1 MLMSKLNQLQ
11 SRLEHLRIIYT
22 RQNYHIPLLWDNPI
36 AGRLH
41 TIKTNPFDFFLKKI
55 KEIRNLSKYSKPQHT
70 HQNIVYNM
78 FVRYTAAF
86 DHNNDGKV
94 EAGLNA
100 EGFRETGTF
109 LKALALLPYIHSLGC
124 DTIYLLPV
132 TSIGKAGRK
141 GNLGSPYAI
150 ADPYKLDE
158 NLSEPILELSVEE
171 QFAAFVEAA
180 HLAGMRVVV
189 EFVFRTASIDS
200 PLALEHPEWFY
211 WIRDDVKNRNG
222 YKNEPDSYGSP
233 WFDEATLETIKG
245 KIEDKT
251 FTRLPQPS
259 KNFKALFTDT
269 PVKVFRENGFI
280 KGITKQGTK
289 CKVPSAFADWPPDDN
304 QPVWS
309 DVTYLKMYDN
319 KKFNYIAYN
328 TIRMYDTALARQ
340 QYTVEA
346 LWKHIEGIIPYYQT
360 QFDID
365 GVMIDMGHALPPPL
379 LEKIINKARANK
391 PNFIIWEENFA
402 LTDEA
407 ADKGFDGTLGYM
419 PFIWNKP
426 QKIKELI
433 ALLIRGK
440 CPIPF
445 FLTPETH
452 NTKRAAAYSGSTDF
466 SKYTWAID
474 AFLPSILFIHSGF
487 ELGETRAVNTGLQF
501 TKEEIEANPQEILP
515 LFSVAALDWNSSINI
530 IGFIR
535 NSLKRR
541 NEIGII
547 KQMNLLQ
554 SLNPNV
560 IPIKIVNTNNE
571 QFLLIAAPYS
581 KTNVNT
587 LLFFDEHYNHFII
600 NEENEKIQ
608 ITNNELLLTL
618 KPHQILFGKIE

>member
-1 MLMSKLNQLQ
+1 MMMNNLEKLEK
-11 SRLEHLRIIYT
+11 RLRHLKDIYL
-22 RQNYHIPLLWDNPI
+22 RQDYHIPLLWDNPI
-36 AGRLH
+36 AESTH
-41 TIKTNPFDFFLKKI
+41 TVKTNPFDYFLKKI
-55 KEIRNLSKYSKPQHT
+55 EEIRNLGKYVKPQHT

-132 TSIGKAGRK
+132 TSIGKAGKK

-158 NLSEPILELSVEE
+158 NLSEPILELSLDA

-180 HLAGMRVVV
+180 HLAGMKVVV

-222 YKNEPDSYGSP
+222 YKNEPGSYGPP
-233 WFDEATLETIKG
+233 WFDEATLETIKE
-245 KIEDKT
+245 KIEDKI

-259 KNFKALFTDT
+259 KDFKALFTDT

-328 TIRMYDTALARQ
+328 TIRMYDTALAKRQ
-340 QYTVEA
+340 YAVEA

-365 GVMIDMGHALPPPL
+365 GVMIDMGHALPPL
-379 LEKIINKARANK
+379 LLKRIIKKARAVK
-391 PNFIIWEENFA
+391 SDFIIWEENFT
-402 LTDEA
+402 LSEESRL
-407 ADKGFDGTLGYM
+407 KGFNGTL
-419 PFIWNKP
+419 PV
-426 QKIKELI
+426 
-433 ALLIRGK
+433 
-440 CPIPF
+440 PF

-452 NTKRAAAYSGSTDF
+452 NTKRAAARTGATAF
-466 SKYTWAID
+466 SQYAWGINTY
-474 AFLPSILFIHSGF
+474 LPGLLFIHSGF
-487 ELGETRAVNTGLQF
+487 ELGETRPVNTGLQF
-501 TKEEIEANPQEILP
+501 SKEEIDANPPAKLP
-515 LFSVAALDWNSSINI
+515 LFSVSALNWNSGKNI
-530 IGFIR
+530 INYMRIT
-535 NSLKRR
+535 LKNRQ
-541 NEIGII
+541 NTGVI
-547 KQMNLLQ
+547 KNFTVLK

-560 IPIKIVNTNNE
+560 ITIKFTNMKNE
-571 QFLLIAAPYS
+571 DFILAAAPYS
-581 KTNVNT
+581 KTNINT
-587 LLFFDEHYNHFII
+587 LLFLDGHYSFFLRDANNDKREII
-600 NEENEKIQ
+600 
-608 ITNNELLLTL
+608 NNELLLVL
-618 KPHQILFGKIE
+618 QPFEILFGRIE